1 MQAITKIII
10 FIVGIS
16 VLAGII
22 GASVYVRKNG
32 LLQNSS
38 SHNSSNQLT
47 NDTIVQ
53 TIPHETTT
61 VSELQPDQTT
71 DQPKRAKRAIIFR
84 PLFVYRQQQIK
95 KQRLSEERQQQY
107 LQQMSTT
114 TQRPRTQR
122 PKYASNYPYMS

>member
-22 GASVYVRKNG
+22 GASVYVHKNG
-32 LLQNSS
+32 LPHNNSN
-38 SHNSSNQLT
+38 HNSSNQST
-47 NDTIVQ
+47 NDTTLHEPT
-53 TIPHETTT
+53 TI
-61 VSELQPDQTT
+61 SELQPNHAVE
-71 DQPKRAKRAIIFR
+71 QPKRAKRAIIFR

-95 KQRLSEERQQQY
+95 KQRLSAEREQQL

-114 TQRPRTQR
+114 TQRPQTQR
-122 PKYASNYPYMS
+122 PKYASNYPYNG